1 MSWAAALVP
10 AGVLAALLVV
20 PGWTLLRCAGVRGLL
35 ALGGA
40 APVSVA
46 LVGVSAFLAGMLGVP
61 WGWAP
66 IGAALLLA
74 ALVAWVLGRWVAREQ
89 RSRGLRPAG
98 LWARRFELGGAR
110 WPWVVASLAVAAL
123 LFCVPVVLG
132 MGAPD
137 AVLQQWDSVFHLN
150 GVRAVQETG
159 LASNRGAMRPL
170 YGEIGPKVYYPAVW
184 HAMVALLPAGG
195 SVTLAANASTFVLGG
210 LVWPLGVAALVRVL
224 LWRWWTA
231 TPLALLLVATF
242 GAFPAV
248 VLSTLAQWPYALAVA
263 LVPGATALAV
273 ASRARVDRG
282 VPATAPARL
291 VVTVLVVLTAA
302 GGVGLAH
309 GSGVFSL
316 GLLLGPYGLAAL
328 THAASRRWAAGQRG
342 RVVASAVVGGVG
354 LVGGLV
360 VVLTNPT
367 VQNMLSFPRATKAFY
382 PATIGGVLI
391 DQPLSGPVGDL
402 VVAVATIA
410 GIVVV
415 LRARIGAVPWLP
427 VRPGSGAAQVERARA
442 DLQGITWVVGAW
454 ALVVVLTALA
464 AGPPTPLRVLTGLW
478 YSQPARIQAVLPVVA
493 VPLAALGC
501 LVLGG
506 AVARRLGRRAG
517 PVPAVVRAGGATTS
531 RAAAS
536 IAVLALVTSVPW
548 TVPATAGRFAEAYEP
563 GATRWGHMLSPDEV
577 RLLGRLDR
585 VLPPDALVVGDP
597 ANGAALVWAVADR
610 RVFLPQL
617 SVSNLTADQRLLRA
631 SFSDLVT
638 DPAVCDAVRRNGI
651 THLYVDTA
659 TAADGAKVDAGAP
672 GLHRAPTEGVEV
684 VDSEGTASVYRLTV
698 CQP

>member
-1 MSWAAALVP
+1 MSWAAVLVP

-35 ALGGA
+35 AVGGA

-46 LVGVSAFLAGMLGVP
+46 LVGVTAFLAGMLGVP

-66 IGAALLLA
+66 IGAALFVA
-74 ALVAWVLGRWVAREQ
+74 VLVAWILGRWVAREE

-123 LFCVPVVLG
+123 LLCVPVVLG

-137 AVLQQWDSVFHLN
+137 AVLQQWDAVFHLN

-210 LVWPLGVAALVRVL
+210 LVWPLGIAALVRVL

-309 GSGVFSL
+309 GSGIFSL
-316 GLLLGPYGLAAL
+316 GLLLGPYVLAAL

-342 RVVASAVVGGVG
+342 RVVVSAVVGGVA

-464 AGPPTPLRVLTGLW
+464 AGPPMPLRVLTGLW

-506 AVARRLGRRAG
+506 VIARRLGWRDG
-517 PVPAVVRAGGATTS
+517 TVPAVVRAGGATTS

-536 IAVLALVTSVPW
+536 IVVLALVTSVPW
-548 TVPATAGRFAEAYEP
+548 TAPATAGRFAEAYEP

-659 TAADGAKVDAGAP
+659 TPADGAKVDAGAP

-684 VDSEGTASVYRLTV
+684 VDSEGTATVYRLTV